1 MDIFEKTWKQ
11 IKTHYGITGCA
22 FVLVKN
28 GKPYMKKC
36 FGIADLKT
44 GRPITSKSFFDIAS
58 CSKAFTTCLGA
69 QLCDEGKMDWDT
81 PVINYYPDFKIYD
94 KYAEKHITPR
104 DMASHRSGLSRHD
117 LVRQEVLADRAD
129 YISRI
134 EYYVPSCGFREKM
147 QYQNQIYAALGY
159 IEEKIDGKIWED
171 MIIERIAKPLDME
184 VEFRGLSDL
193 KGKDAA
199 LPHEIIDG
207 KATQVNYNICSSNN
221 PCGGIKTN
229 IDSIEHWL
237 LMLTNKGVYNS
248 KTLISEK
255 QYNEIKKPVI
265 YINEPAINSND
276 KQKCYSLGWMPSI
289 YKGRRLI
296 SHGGSIQGFNSAVG
310 FLPDEGNGF
319 AFFTNTGS
327 TPICEIFKYVLVDY
341 LNGECED
348 DYEYLMLNQL
358 ERAKKAAI
366 LKAEKYNNLK
376 PAEPFEIQ
384 KYCGTY
390 YNDGYHN
397 IVISENNQHDLE
409 VSFADCKSI
418 IRKNSD
424 NIFLG
429 EFENAEID
437 IDIRFNQDG
446 SGAIMSFSE
455 NYSPTVFVK
464 TK

>member
-11 IKTHYGITGCA
+11 VQKHYGITGCA
-22 FVLVKN
+22 FTLVKN
-28 GKPYMKKC
+28 GKPYLKKC
-36 FGIADLKT
+36 FGTADLKS
-44 GRPITSKSFFDIAS
+44 GREITTKSFFDIAS
-58 CSKAFTTCLGA
+58 CSKAFTTCLAA

-81 PVINYYPDFKIYD
+81 PIINYYPDFKMYD
-94 KYAEKHITPR
+94 KYVEAHITAR

-117 LVRQEVLADRAD
+117 LIRQEVLHDRAD
-129 YISRI
+129 YVSRI
-134 EYYVPSCGFREKM
+134 AHYVPSCGFREKM
-147 QYQNQIYAALGY
+147 QYQNQIYAALGFV
-159 IEEKIDGKIWED
+159 EEKIDGRIWED
-171 MIIERIAKPLDME
+171 MIRERIAKPLDMD

-193 KGKDAA
+193 SGKDAA
-199 LPHEIIDG
+199 LPHEIING
-207 KATQVNYNICSSNN
+207 NATEIGYNMCSSNN

-237 LMLTNKGVYNS
+237 LMLTNKGVYNG

-255 QYNEIKKPVI
+255 QYNELKKPVI
-265 YINEPAINSND
+265 YMNEPAINPKD
-276 KQKCYSLGWMPSI
+276 KQKCYALGWMPSI

-310 FLPDEGNGF
+310 FLPDEENGF
-319 AFFTNTGS
+319 AFFTNTGG
-327 TPICEIFKYVLVDY
+327 TPVCEIFKYVLVDY
-341 LNGECED
+341 LNDECEN

-358 ERAKKAAI
+358 ERAKKAAEQKS
-366 LKAEKYNNLK
+366 LKYNSLI
-376 PAEPFEIQ
+376 PANEGEIQ

-390 YNDGYHN
+390 YNEGYHN
-397 IVISENNQHDLE
+397 IIISRENNDLV

-418 IRKNSD
+418 IRKDKN

-429 EFENAEID
+429 EFKNVEISV
-437 IDIRFNQDG
+437 DIRFNEDG
-446 SGAIMSFSE
+446 KGTVMSFSE